1 MSYQITSIILI
12 CSLAALAINQYYV
25 LPSWYYKQLK
35 FKPFNCLTC
44 TNFWLAFITSLIA
57 GHYYMAP
64 MIALASVGLSIN
76 IIKLT
81 EK

>member
-1 MSYQITSIILI
+1 MISIILI
-12 CSLAALAINQYYV
+12 CSLAALAINQYYIM
-25 LPSWYYKQLK
+25 PSWYYKYFK

-44 TNFWLAFITSLIA
+44 SNFWMALMASLIA

>member
-1 MSYQITSIILI
+1 MALI
-12 CSLAALAINQYYV
+12 A
-25 LPSWYYKQLK
+25 
-35 FKPFNCLTC
+35 
-44 TNFWLAFITSLIA
+44 SLIA

>member
-1 MSYQITSIILI
+1 MALI
-12 CSLAALAINQYYV
+12 A
-25 LPSWYYKQLK
+25 
-35 FKPFNCLTC
+35 
-44 TNFWLAFITSLIA
+44 SLIA

-64 MIALASVGLSIN
+64 MIALASAGLSIN